1 VNRVKTTTSSRALV
15 LVFSAGMLYLALS
28 FDWRTH
34 RRVAPRVELAYR
46 SSGEIQVGAA
56 RVALEPPL
64 PTVVAGYP
72 PPRSTAISSEPLFA
86 RALALQVGGR
96 SVAIASAEVLE
107 IPPSVAGKVRER
119 GRAAGLS
126 DVVVTATH
134 PHTSFGGYDKN
145 PLVQYAATGWYD
157 GAQERLLTEGLSAA
171 VAGAWSARRPAT
183 LRAAQT
189 ALAGVS
195 RNRAHPG
202 TSPDQA
208 LTALFADALD
218 GSRIA
223 TLFAFGCH
231 PTLADRHGD
240 RLDGDWPSR
249 AMQRLESQGGVAL
262 FVQGA
267 LGDATSTPPEG
278 AGSRLDRMGGK
289 VAEAVAEALG
299 GAEPVEAEMGLSSI
313 EIALPPAEADSVVPG
328 PLRRPAANLL
338 SLIAPSSAE
347 ATVLTLGR
355 TAWLF
360 MPAEPTAAGASAL
373 REKARGL
380 LPAQA
385 KVALVSLAQGYVGYL
400 ETPEAMAQGQ
410 GEARRTLFG
419 SALQERIGEGLVR
432 GLEALRQSAVAPATA
447 PAPTSEPRP

>member
-1 VNRVKTTTSSRALV
+1 MAAAQPSPRAPDSQGVERFIISASS
-15 LVFSAGMLYLALS
+15 
-28 FDWRTH
+28 
-34 RRVAPRVELAYR
+34 
-46 SSGEIQVGAA
+46 
-56 RVALEPPL
+56 
-64 PTVVAGYP
+64 
-72 PPRSTAISSEPLFA
+72 
-86 RALALQVGGR
+86 
-96 SVAIASAEVLE
+96 
-107 IPPSVAGKVRER
+107 
-119 GRAAGLS
+119 
-126 DVVVTATH
+126 
-134 PHTSFGGYDKN
+134 
-145 PLVQYAATGWYD
+145 
-157 GAQERLLTEGLSAA
+157 
-171 VAGAWSARRPAT
+171 

-195 RNRAHPG
+195 RNRARPG

-208 LTALFADALD
+208 LTALFADARRLAHRHPLRLRVPPD
-218 GSRIA
+218 SRR
-223 TLFAFGCH
+223 
-231 PTLADRHGD
+231 PTRGPARRRLAE
-240 RLDGDWPSR
+240 S